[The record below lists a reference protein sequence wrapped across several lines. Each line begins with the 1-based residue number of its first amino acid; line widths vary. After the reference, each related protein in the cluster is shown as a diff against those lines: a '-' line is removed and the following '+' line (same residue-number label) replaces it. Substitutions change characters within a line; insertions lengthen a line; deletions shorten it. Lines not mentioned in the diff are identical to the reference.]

1 MKTFA
6 TGLFLLFISLDV
18 FSQYTHQ
25 DTLRGSVTP
34 ERAWWDV
41 TNYKIAVTPD
51 YGTKTIKGSSRITYK
66 IQGKVT
72 PSMQI
77 DLQQPMQLDS
87 AFLGTQRAKLSWQRE
102 GNVFYIQLPAGYP
115 NGLTAD
121 SIELFYSGKPREA
134 VNPPWDG
141 GWIWKKD
148 QENRPWMSVA
158 CQGLGASVWYPCK
171 DYQGDEPENGAS
183 LSMTV
188 TDSLSAISNGRLKEK
203 KSNGDG
209 TTTWTWA
216 VVNPINNY
224 NIVPY
229 IGHYTNWTETY
240 AGVKGNLECS
250 YWVLERNADKAK
262 AQFGRDVK
270 RMLKCF
276 EEWFGPYPFYEDS
289 YKLVEA
295 PHLGMEHQ
303 SAVAYGNKYMNGYLG
318 MDLSGSGWGR
328 EWDYIIVHESGHEWF
343 ANNITTQDI
352 ADMWIHEGFTT
363 YSEVVFVECNYG
375 KKAADEYC
383 QGLRKSISNDSKV
396 IGPYGVNKEGS
407 GDMYPKG
414 ANLIHTIR
422 QIIDNEKTFKDIL
435 KGLNKDFY
443 HKITTSKE
451 VEEYI
456 SRKSGKDLSKVFD
469 QYLRDTRIPVL
480 EYKIENDAIS
490 YRWRECIAGFN
501 MPVRIYAK
509 NKAYT
514 LKATENWQT
523 LSIKQ
528 LDEKEFSVD
537 KNFYIHSSKS
547 DYVIPKLK
555 N

>member
-6 TGLFLLFISLDV
+6 TVLFLLFISLDV

-51 YGTKTIKGSSRITYK
+51 YAAKTIKGSSRITYK
-66 IQGKVT
+66 ISGNVT
-72 PSMQI
+72 ASMQI

-87 AFLGTQRAKLSWQRE
+87 VFIGTQRTKLSYQRD

-148 QENRPWMSVA
+148 PEGRPWMSVA

-188 TDSLSAISNGRLKEK
+188 ADPLSAISNGRLKEK
-203 KSNGDG
+203 RSNGDG

-229 IGHYTNWTETY
+229 IGYYTNWKEDY

-250 YWVLERNADKAK
+250 YWVLEKNIDKAK

-514 LKATENWQT
+514 INATENWQT
-523 LSIKQ
+523 LSMKQ

>member
-25 DTLRGSVTP
+25 DTLRGSVTA
-34 ERAWWDV
+34 ERAWWNV
-41 TNYKIAVTPD
+41 TNYRISVTPD
-51 YGTKTIKGSSRITYK
+51 YAGKTIKGSSRIAYK
-66 IQGKVT
+66 IEGSVT
-72 PSMQI
+72 AAMQI
-77 DLQQPMQLDS
+77 DLQQPMQIDS
-87 AFLGTQRAKLSWQRE
+87 VFLGAKRIKLGYQRE
-102 GNVFYIQLPAGYP
+102 GNVFHIELPQGYP
-115 NGLTAD
+115 NGLQAD

-148 QENRPWMSVA
+148 TDGRPWMSVA

-188 TDSLSAISNGRLKEK
+188 ADSLSAISNGRLTEK
-203 KSNGDG
+203 KSNGNG

-229 IGHYTNWTETY
+229 IGNYTNWTENY
-240 AGVKGNLECS
+240 AGLKGDLECS
-250 YWVLERNADKAK
+250 YWVLEKNVAKAK

-383 QGLRKSISNDSKV
+383 QGLRKSISNDATV

-422 QIIDNEKTFKDIL
+422 QIINDDKLFKDIL
-435 KGLNKDFY
+435 KGMNKDFY

-456 SRKSGKDLSKVFD
+456 ISKSGKDLSKVFD

-480 EYKIENDAIS
+480 EYKIEGQTLH
-490 YRWRECIAGFN
+490 YRWTECIDGFN
-501 MPVRIYAK
+501 MPVRIFHNSK
-509 NKAYT
+509 PYT
-514 LKATENWQT
+514 LTATTSWQK
-523 LSIKQ
+523 LQIKQ
-528 LDEKEFSVD
+528 LDEKGFSVD
-537 KNFYIHSSKS
+537 KNFYIHASKS
-547 DYVIPKLK
+547 DYLIPRLK
-555 N
+555 K